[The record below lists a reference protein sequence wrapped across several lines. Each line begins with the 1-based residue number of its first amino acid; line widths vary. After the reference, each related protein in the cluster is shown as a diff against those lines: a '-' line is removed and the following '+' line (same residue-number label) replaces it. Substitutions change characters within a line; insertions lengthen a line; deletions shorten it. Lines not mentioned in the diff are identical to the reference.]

1 MEENVGRARKINC
14 QLIVD
19 YQLGGIMQYNGF
31 EFKIIEQNNR
41 NLNYMKAMAEMLKE
55 LNQELKEEKYSE
67 QEITQAQ
74 EFYARL
80 KADNF

>member
-67 QEITQAQ
+67 QEINKMYKYY
-74 EFYARL
+74 EREE
-80 KADNF
+80 N

>member
-1 MEENVGRARKINC
+1 
-14 QLIVD
+14 
-19 YQLGGIMQYNGF
+19 MQYNGF

-67 QEITQAQ
+67 QEINKMYKYY
-74 EFYARL
+74 EREE
-80 KADNF
+80 N